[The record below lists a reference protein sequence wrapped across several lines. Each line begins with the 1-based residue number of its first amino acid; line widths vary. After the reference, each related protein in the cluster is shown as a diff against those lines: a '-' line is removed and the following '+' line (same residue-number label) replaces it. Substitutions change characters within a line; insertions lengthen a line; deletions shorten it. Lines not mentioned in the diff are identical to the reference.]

1 MAVFQITPGVPGELW
16 TQSGFPFI
24 TRTQWETINKIEDV
38 EYRQEAYQGLTD
50 DPARGAYILVGG
62 LLYLASEAGTLL
74 LIGRAGPYAKAATA
88 MAWRLGQ
95 NRYVQLLTAKILWMA
110 GRSVFQHWLNQFA
123 YRYATRVVQVS
134 AGSRAKAA
142 VVKGSPKNWRSKLAD
157 GIETAIRNPI
167 SRTGAQS
174 GQAILQTMRLNRL
187 TPYDIKN
194 FMEWLLQ
201 ELPDRAKNKLSEFLQ
216 EQFEKENEMP
226 YNRRT
231 GQWYPARRRYGNSY
245 NRGGYR
251 RGGYS
256 RGYTP
261 RRRSYRRW

>member
-1 MAVFQITPGVPGELW
+1 MAVVQITRASHGD
-16 TQSGFPFI
+16 FPFI
-24 TRTQWETINKIEDV
+24 TRAEWETIKNVKDV

-95 NRYVQLLTAKILWMA
+95 NRHVQLLTAKILWMA
-110 GRSVFQHWLNQFA
+110 GRSYIQHWLNRFA
-123 YRYATRVVQVS
+123 YRYATRIVQAS
-134 AGSRAKAA
+134 AGSRARAA
-142 VVKGSPKNWRSKLAD
+142 VVKGPPKNWRSKLAD
-157 GIETAIRNPI
+157 GIDTALSNPV
-167 SRTGAQS
+167 SRTGAQA
-174 GQAILQTMRLNRL
+174 GQTILQVMRYDRL
-187 TPYDIKN
+187 SPYDIKN

-201 ELPDRAKNKLSEFLQ
+201 ELPDRARNKLSQFLR
-216 EQFEKENEMP
+216 EQFEGDKDMP

-231 GQWYPARRRYGNSY
+231 GQWYPARRRYGNY
-245 NRGGYR
+245 GNRGGYR